1 MKSYYSN
8 QINKI
13 LRKVTMSIVQLGFSK
28 NLILL
33 CVGVPATKFPSKL
46 MFPTTSAVYLIE
58 SCRGH

>member
-28 NLILL
+28 NLISLR
-33 CVGVPATKFPSKL
+33 VGVPATEVPSIL

-58 SCRGH
+58 KCQEH